1 MATREEV
8 LTNLT
13 KAAKQGN
20 IRDAYRDFE
29 ELPFVDQ
36 VAISISPGIGDALA
50 VYEIG
55 EFGARGAKNIEEKD
69 FLGALGNYGL
79 SGLSAISILPLF
91 RLFRG
96 AKAIK
101 AIDPVIDAPRP
112 RKGKTGLKGP
122 GEYQAEQAAKKATEN
137 LPLPKVEEFKPLS
150 LNEMVYPGTLGR
162 TIKNQGLTSKAA
174 KFINTSNKLPVQG
187 KLITYINALEKA
199 GVPKG
204 ELRLLNILNEAN
216 EIHPKLLDEMGSKSG
231 LDKITR
237 QRLSQYI
244 KTNQKDAISK
254 RMVAKNKYSR
264 QIKEL
269 GDEFANIKE
278 NTFHVRGITRKEFD
292 HYSEAPHKDH
302 FVFDSTSEFK
312 LPNIPETEKI
322 TEFIGGDNFL
332 NVARVQSDYAEEMG
346 ILAKNRSESQIDSIK
361 RSIDASADRRV
372 INNMAEYKLPSDK
385 PGGERINMENF
396 AIKIAR
402 ENPQITSP
410 EKLREL
416 FIKKAGDKGATRESF
431 GPFGNDFSI
440 DDVFPLEAFET
451 IQKAVEKAQKKFPVT
466 PYIDGKAIAALK
478 KSLDQ
483 YNDALPEINN
493 LSLKQADLQKKID
506 SSELTPDSPSIV
518 DLNKE
523 LDQIKKTRDDLIGKK
538 VVPNIDEFGGFTLSP
553 EELKNITGKPFTE
566 SLDKSLDEIFY
577 EVVENPNTNAI
588 VQKYGPGTPGERAL
602 NYFNEIVNNDKMTFD
617 IGNGINILKRATKI
631 KPDKFSGYPI
641 DPYAKGTRTNYI
653 KLPIRSNFLEAV
665 EEGKDGMYFDSA
677 AKRLGKEGGWE
688 SELLQGVFREGE
700 NEIDRIIREL
710 GLDPKDYVLKPK
722 DIEFKGPG
730 YKFDG
735 TYVKIDEAL
744 RKLVKEKGID
754 AFQAGGP
761 VDDDLPDVGSIIPIG
776 PSRPSRSTEYKRRL
790 AELEDFIAKNRLV
803 SKEAQMSLMSGEG
816 YTDPRFFK
824 TTGNPLIDQYG
835 MRPFPAEGSG
845 QILSTTEL
853 GMGGKKELFNIGNP
867 GKYRPIAD
875 TIVYKDISDLYKNTD
890 LTPVTT
896 ETTQKH
902 EFFHRAAERSGWINN
917 FHNSPYLKKNV
928 KLLSG
933 ENGRILKPL
942 INEAVA
948 HSYEYDKDY
957 SKDKELKKE
966 INFRA
971 SKFNLKDPKKIADEI
986 FDNIEYLRD
995 DFEKYLE
1002 EVTVE
1007 YLPENVNSYTTTRTN
1022 KSTGGEIQSALD
1034 EFGIKPKNIYTES
1047 LEIDQIANNPLIEK
1061 LEFNAGGPVDESK
1074 LEQTERR
1081 LDAGEEIDDIL
1092 KDLYGTAIANEF
1104 GEYDYNAPLRNF
1116 QDSIEKNLSNQFDFK
1131 YKDDLMDIY
1140 KSDDPGANIE
1150 NRARKFSTNYINSLL
1165 DDLNLPVDV
1174 RRDNYGTNFD
1184 KIFNVAPNTN
1194 VTLDAYKSDDGDFT
1208 GDLNLRYS
1216 NRGKY
1221 GNIDLQSEINELGDT
1236 QDKIKYNQDIGPFSI
1251 QAGKTSGRDA
1261 TGSVSYNL
1269 PSMSVGNAQTIQARA
1284 VVDNL
1289 LNAKGQLDYMYNN
1302 PNTGYFVNAGLG
1314 LNSQRG
1320 PEFNLKFGKN
1330 F

>member
-122 GEYQAEQAAKKATEN
+122 GEYQAEQAAKKATET

-150 LNEMVYPGTLGR
+150 LDEMIYPGTLESG
-162 TIKNQGLTSKAA
+162 IKNLGLTSKAA

-187 KLITYINALEKA
+187 KLITYINELEKA

-204 ELRLLNILNEAN
+204 ELRLLNILDEAN
-216 EIHPKLLDEMGSKSG
+216 EIHPKLLEEVGTRGS

-254 RMVAKNKYSR
+254 RIVRNNKHSR

-322 TEFIGGDNFL
+322 REFIGGDNFL

-346 ILAKNRSESQIDSIK
+346 ILAKNKSESQIEAIFDDAEIDVLGDSM
-361 RSIDASADRRV
+361 
-372 INNMAEYKLPSDK
+372 NNNL
-385 PGGERINMENF
+385 RNF

-402 ENPQITSP
+402 ENPQLKTAN
-410 EKLREL
+410 ELKLKVDQKL
-416 FIKKAGDKGATRESF
+416 KKGVIDGGADLPPGLQGGQTFNLDQIEANVVNTL
-431 GPFGNDFSI
+431 GYNPF
-440 DDVFPLEAFET
+440 EA
-451 IQKAVEKAQKKFPVT
+451 IQRVVKSAQKEFPIT

-493 LSLKQADLQKKID
+493 LSLKQADLQKKIN

-523 LDQIKKTRDDLIGKK
+523 LDQIKKTRDDLIGEK

-566 SLDKSLDEIFY
+566 SLGKSLDEIFY
-577 EVVENPNTNAI
+577 ELEAI
-588 VQKYGPGTPGERAL
+588 KPGSPAVRQKYGPGTPGERAL

-631 KPDKFSGYPI
+631 KPDRFSGYPI

-653 KLPIRSNFLEAV
+653 KLPIRSNFLKAV

-677 AKRLGKEGGWE
+677 AKRLGKEGGGE

-735 TYVKIDEAL
+735 TYVKIDDEI

-754 AFQAGGP
+754 AFQ
-761 VDDDLPDVGSIIPIG
+761 
-776 PSRPSRSTEYKRRL
+776 
-790 AELEDFIAKNRLV
+790 
-803 SKEAQMSLMSGEG
+803 
-816 YTDPRFFK
+816 
-824 TTGNPLIDQYG
+824 
-835 MRPFPAEGSG
+835 
-845 QILSTTEL
+845 
-853 GMGGKKELFNIGNP
+853 
-867 GKYRPIAD
+867 
-875 TIVYKDISDLYKNTD
+875 
-890 LTPVTT
+890 
-896 ETTQKH
+896 
-902 EFFHRAAERSGWINN
+902 
-917 FHNSPYLKKNV
+917 
-928 KLLSG
+928 
-933 ENGRILKPL
+933 
-942 INEAVA
+942 
-948 HSYEYDKDY
+948 
-957 SKDKELKKE
+957 
-966 INFRA
+966 
-971 SKFNLKDPKKIADEI
+971 
-986 FDNIEYLRD
+986 
-995 DFEKYLE
+995 
-1002 EVTVE
+1002 
-1007 YLPENVNSYTTTRTN
+1007 
-1022 KSTGGEIQSALD
+1022 
-1034 EFGIKPKNIYTES
+1034 
-1047 LEIDQIANNPLIEK
+1047 
-1061 LEFNAGGPVDESK
+1061 AGGPVDESK

-1104 GEYDYNAPLRNF
+1104 GEFDYKAPLRNF

>member
-91 RLFRG
+91 RPFRG

-122 GEYQAEQAAKKATEN
+122 GEYQAEQAAKKATET
-137 LPLPKVEEFKPLS
+137 LPVVEEFKPLS
-150 LNEMVYPGTLGR
+150 LDEMIYPGTLESG
-162 TIKNQGLTSKAA
+162 IKNLGLTSKAA
-174 KFINTSNKLPVQG
+174 KVINNSKKLPVQG
-187 KLITYINALEKA
+187 KLITYLNELEKA
-199 GVPKG
+199 GVPQG
-204 ELRLLNILNEAN
+204 ELRLLNILDEAN
-216 EIHPKLLDEMGSKSG
+216 EIHPKLLKEVGSRG
-231 LDKITR
+231 ALDKITR

-254 RMVAKNKYSR
+254 RIVRSNEHSR

-312 LPNIPETEKI
+312 LPDIPETEKI
-322 TEFIGGDNFL
+322 KDFIGGDNFL
-332 NVARVQSDYAEEMG
+332 NVARVQSDYGEEVG
-346 ILAKNRSESQIDSIK
+346 KYAKNISKKQINKIYGDERMYPTTKKLSDKGYLDFSIK
-361 RSIDASADRRV
+361 T
-372 INNMAEYKLPSDK
+372 
-385 PGGERINMENF
+385 
-396 AIKIAR
+396 AR
-402 ENPQITSP
+402 KYPQIKST
-410 EKLREL
+410 EKLREQ
-416 FIKKAGDKGATRESF
+416 FIKDATDEGLIKTS
-431 GPFGNDFSI
+431 GIYVPDNI
-440 DDVFPLEAFET
+440 DEEFPLEAFKT
-451 IQKAVEKAQKKFPVT
+451 IQEVVADARKEFPIT

-483 YNDALPEINN
+483 YNDALPEINE

-523 LDQIKKTRDDLIGKK
+523 LDQIKKTRDDLIGEK

-631 KPDKFSGYPI
+631 KPDRFSGYPI
-641 DPYAKGTRTNYI
+641 DPYAKGTRTNYM
-653 KLPIRSNFLEAV
+653 KLPIRSNFLKAV

-677 AKRLGKEGGWE
+677 AKRLGKEGGKD
-688 SELLQGVFREGE
+688 SKLLQGVFREGE
-700 NEIDRIIREL
+700 GEIDRIIREL

-730 YKFDG
+730 NKFDG
-735 TYVKIDEAL
+735 TYVKIDDEI

-754 AFQAGGP
+754 AFEAGGP

-835 MRPFPAEGSG
+835 MRPFPQPTRGAV
-845 QILSTTEL
+845 
-853 GMGGKKELFNIGNP
+853 
-867 GKYRPIAD
+867 KYCQQQNWAW
-875 TIVYKDISDLYKNTD
+875 V
-890 LTPVTT
+890 
-896 ETTQKH
+896 E
-902 EFFHRAAERSGWINN
+902 
-917 FHNSPYLKKNV
+917 KKNF
-928 KLLSG
+928 
-933 ENGRILKPL
+933 L
-942 INEAVA
+942 I
-948 HSYEYDKDY
+948 
-957 SKDKELKKE
+957 
-966 INFRA
+966 
-971 SKFNLKDPKKIADEI
+971 
-986 FDNIEYLRD
+986 
-995 DFEKYLE
+995 
-1002 EVTVE
+1002 
-1007 YLPENVNSYTTTRTN
+1007 
-1022 KSTGGEIQSALD
+1022 
-1034 EFGIKPKNIYTES
+1034 
-1047 LEIDQIANNPLIEK
+1047 
-1061 LEFNAGGPVDESK
+1061 
-1074 LEQTERR
+1074 
-1081 LDAGEEIDDIL
+1081 
-1092 KDLYGTAIANEF
+1092 
-1104 GEYDYNAPLRNF
+1104 
-1116 QDSIEKNLSNQFDFK
+1116 
-1131 YKDDLMDIY
+1131 
-1140 KSDDPGANIE
+1140 
-1150 NRARKFSTNYINSLL
+1150 
-1165 DDLNLPVDV
+1165 
-1174 RRDNYGTNFD
+1174 
-1184 KIFNVAPNTN
+1184 
-1194 VTLDAYKSDDGDFT
+1194 
-1208 GDLNLRYS
+1208 
-1216 NRGKY
+1216 
-1221 GNIDLQSEINELGDT
+1221 
-1236 QDKIKYNQDIGPFSI
+1236 
-1251 QAGKTSGRDA
+1251 
-1261 TGSVSYNL
+1261 
-1269 PSMSVGNAQTIQARA
+1269 
-1284 VVDNL
+1284 
-1289 LNAKGQLDYMYNN
+1289 
-1302 PNTGYFVNAGLG
+1302 
-1314 LNSQRG
+1314 
-1320 PEFNLKFGKN
+1320 
-1330 F
+1330 

>member
-55 EFGARGAKNIEEKD
+55 EFGARGAKNIAEKD

-122 GEYQAEQAAKKATEN
+122 GEYQAEQAAKKTTEN

-150 LNEMVYPGTLGR
+150 LDEMIYPGTLESG
-162 TIKNQGLTSKAA
+162 IKNLGLTSKAA
-174 KFINTSNKLPVQG
+174 KVINNSKKLPVQG
-187 KLITYINALEKA
+187 KLITYLNELEKA
-199 GVPKG
+199 GVPQG
-204 ELRLLNILNEAN
+204 ELRLLNILDEAN
-216 EIHPKLLDEMGSKSG
+216 EIHPKLLKEVGSRG
-231 LDKITR
+231 ALDKITR

-254 RMVAKNKYSR
+254 RIVRSNEHSR

-332 NVARVQSDYAEEMG
+332 NVARVQSDYAEEVG
-346 ILAKNRSESQIDSIK
+346 KYAKNISKKQINKIYGDERMYPTTKILSDKGYLDFSIK
-361 RSIDASADRRV
+361 T
-372 INNMAEYKLPSDK
+372 
-385 PGGERINMENF
+385 
-396 AIKIAR
+396 AR
-402 ENPQITSP
+402 KYPQIKST
-410 EKLREL
+410 EKLREQ
-416 FIKKAGDKGATRESF
+416 FIKDATDEGIIKTS
-431 GPFGNDFSI
+431 GIYVPDNI
-440 DDVFPLEAFET
+440 DEEFPLEAFKT
-451 IQKAVEKAQKKFPVT
+451 IQEVVADARKEFPIT

-483 YNDALPEINN
+483 YNDALPEINE

-523 LDQIKKTRDDLIGKK
+523 LDQIKKTRDDLIGEK

-631 KPDKFSGYPI
+631 KPDRFSGYPI
-641 DPYAKGTRTNYI
+641 DPYAKGTRTNYM
-653 KLPIRSNFLEAV
+653 KLPIRSNFLKAV

-677 AKRLGKEGGWE
+677 AKRLGKEGGKD
-688 SELLQGVFREGE
+688 SKLLQGVFREGE
-700 NEIDRIIREL
+700 GEIDRIIREL

-735 TYVKIDEAL
+735 TYVKIDDEI
-744 RKLVKEKGID
+744 RKLVQEKGVD
-754 AFQAGGP
+754 AFKDGGA
-761 VDDDLPDVGSIIPIG
+761 VDDDLPDVQPVQSNYATYQDRQGFESGGVVDEAAKLAAARARIDLDIENEARVEAGLLPL
-776 PSRPSRSTEYKRRL
+776 PPLLDNPPVNYATEEDLAKSTYAADAAKEAKNYARQV
-790 AELEDFIAKNRLV
+790 EIAK
-803 SKEAQMSLMSGEG
+803 
-816 YTDPRFFK
+816 YHDP
-824 TTGNPLIDQYG
+824 Q
-835 MRPFPAEGSG
+835 
-845 QILSTTEL
+845 
-853 GMGGKKELFNIGNP
+853 
-867 GKYRPIAD
+867 
-875 TIVYKDISDLYKNTD
+875 LYEIYSIED
-890 LTPVTT
+890 P
-896 ETTQKH
+896 ETRQ
-902 EFFHRAAERSGWINN
+902 R
-917 FHNSPYLKKNV
+917 
-928 KLLSG
+928 
-933 ENGRILKPL
+933 
-942 INEAVA
+942 
-948 HSYEYDKDY
+948 
-957 SKDKELKKE
+957 
-966 INFRA
+966 
-971 SKFNLKDPKKIADEI
+971 
-986 FDNIEYLRD
+986 
-995 DFEKYLE
+995 
-1002 EVTVE
+1002 
-1007 YLPENVNSYTTTRTN
+1007 
-1022 KSTGGEIQSALD
+1022 ALD
-1034 EFGIKPKNIYTES
+1034 EYKDFSVFRDILPFIPINVKQY
-1047 LEIDQIANNPLIEK
+1047 AYHM
-1061 LEFNAGGPVDESK
+1061 AGGKGDVDINDLTK
-1074 LEQTERR
+1074 KEQEAYYRYAQEIMASGELP
-1081 LDAGEEIDDIL
+1081 LD
-1092 KDLYGTAIANEF
+1092 
-1104 GEYDYNAPLRNF
+1104 
-1116 QDSIEKNLSNQFDFK
+1116 QDSSVM
-1131 YKDDLMDIY
+1131 MDY
-1140 KSDDPGANIE
+1140 P
-1150 NRARKFSTNYINSLL
+1150 
-1165 DDLNLPVDV
+1165 
-1174 RRDNYGTNFD
+1174 NYGTESDFGDIYWGKKNLGLSDEQLEAWKKGEIYITYPGGRNGAVESYSYEEFLE
-1184 KIFNVAPNTN
+1184 KYPGA
-1194 VTLDAYKSDDGDFT
+1194 LDSDGQSI
-1208 GDLNLRYS
+1208 GDLITNMQDPNYVAKTFIGKADINYNKDS
-1216 NRGKY
+1216 NTITVTD
-1221 GNIDLQSEINELGDT
+1221 N
-1236 QDKIKYNQDIGPFSI
+1236 YNHNRTP
-1251 QAGKTSGRDA
+1251 DA
-1261 TGSVSYNL
+1261 TNKDIIEAFKADPSLYAALKAGALLKNADGSV
-1269 PSMSVGNAQTIQARA
+1269 IE
-1284 VVDNL
+1284 
-1289 LNAKGQLDYMYNN
+1289 LDLGSPQFVQGY
-1302 PNTGYFVNAGLG
+1302 PTGKAI
-1314 LNSQRG
+1314 
-1320 PEFNLKFGKN
+1320 
-1330 F
+1330 

>member
-1 MATREEV
+1 
-8 LTNLT
+8 
-13 KAAKQGN
+13 
-20 IRDAYRDFE
+20 
-29 ELPFVDQ
+29 
-36 VAISISPGIGDALA
+36 
-50 VYEIG
+50 
-55 EFGARGAKNIEEKD
+55 
-69 FLGALGNYGL
+69 
-79 SGLSAISILPLF
+79 
-91 RLFRG
+91 
-96 AKAIK
+96 
-101 AIDPVIDAPRP
+101 
-112 RKGKTGLKGP
+112 
-122 GEYQAEQAAKKATEN
+122 
-137 LPLPKVEEFKPLS
+137 
-150 LNEMVYPGTLGR
+150 
-162 TIKNQGLTSKAA
+162 
-174 KFINTSNKLPVQG
+174 
-187 KLITYINALEKA
+187 
-199 GVPKG
+199 
-204 ELRLLNILNEAN
+204 
-216 EIHPKLLDEMGSKSG
+216 
-231 LDKITR
+231 
-237 QRLSQYI
+237 
-244 KTNQKDAISK
+244 
-254 RMVAKNKYSR
+254 
-264 QIKEL
+264 
-269 GDEFANIKE
+269 
-278 NTFHVRGITRKEFD
+278 
-292 HYSEAPHKDH
+292 
-302 FVFDSTSEFK
+302 
-312 LPNIPETEKI
+312 
-322 TEFIGGDNFL
+322 
-332 NVARVQSDYAEEMG
+332 
-346 ILAKNRSESQIDSIK
+346 
-361 RSIDASADRRV
+361 
-372 INNMAEYKLPSDK
+372 
-385 PGGERINMENF
+385 
-396 AIKIAR
+396 
-402 ENPQITSP
+402 
-410 EKLREL
+410 
-416 FIKKAGDKGATRESF
+416 
-431 GPFGNDFSI
+431 
-440 DDVFPLEAFET
+440 
-451 IQKAVEKAQKKFPVT
+451 
-466 PYIDGKAIAALK
+466 
-478 KSLDQ
+478 
-483 YNDALPEINN
+483 
-493 LSLKQADLQKKID
+493 
-506 SSELTPDSPSIV
+506 
-518 DLNKE
+518 
-523 LDQIKKTRDDLIGKK
+523 
-538 VVPNIDEFGGFTLSP
+538 
-553 EELKNITGKPFTE
+553 
-566 SLDKSLDEIFY
+566 
-577 EVVENPNTNAI
+577 
-588 VQKYGPGTPGERAL
+588 
-602 NYFNEIVNNDKMTFD
+602 
-617 IGNGINILKRATKI
+617 
-631 KPDKFSGYPI
+631 
-641 DPYAKGTRTNYI
+641 
-653 KLPIRSNFLEAV
+653 
-665 EEGKDGMYFDSA
+665 
-677 AKRLGKEGGWE
+677 
-688 SELLQGVFREGE
+688 
-700 NEIDRIIREL
+700 
-710 GLDPKDYVLKPK
+710 
-722 DIEFKGPG
+722 
-730 YKFDG
+730 
-735 TYVKIDEAL
+735 
-744 RKLVKEKGID
+744 
-754 AFQAGGP
+754 
-761 VDDDLPDVGSIIPIG
+761 
-776 PSRPSRSTEYKRRL
+776 
-790 AELEDFIAKNRLV
+790 
-803 SKEAQMSLMSGEG
+803 MSLMSGEG

-853 GMGGKKELFNIGNP
+853 GMGGKKELFNIGNS

-902 EFFHRAAERSGWINN
+902 EFFHRAAQKSGWINN
-917 FHNSPYLKKNV
+917 FHNSPYLKKNA

-971 SKFNLKDPKKIADEI
+971 SKFNLKNPKKIADEI

-1104 GEYDYNAPLRNF
+1104 GEFDYKAPLRNF

>member
-1 MATREEV
+1 
-8 LTNLT
+8 
-13 KAAKQGN
+13 
-20 IRDAYRDFE
+20 
-29 ELPFVDQ
+29 
-36 VAISISPGIGDALA
+36 
-50 VYEIG
+50 
-55 EFGARGAKNIEEKD
+55 
-69 FLGALGNYGL
+69 
-79 SGLSAISILPLF
+79 
-91 RLFRG
+91 
-96 AKAIK
+96 
-101 AIDPVIDAPRP
+101 
-112 RKGKTGLKGP
+112 
-122 GEYQAEQAAKKATEN
+122 
-137 LPLPKVEEFKPLS
+137 
-150 LNEMVYPGTLGR
+150 
-162 TIKNQGLTSKAA
+162 
-174 KFINTSNKLPVQG
+174 
-187 KLITYINALEKA
+187 
-199 GVPKG
+199 VPKG
-204 ELRLLNILNEAN
+204 ELRLLNILDEAN

-254 RMVAKNKYSR
+254 RIVRNNKHSR

-322 TEFIGGDNFL
+322 REFMGGDNYL

-346 ILAKNRSESQIDSIK
+346 ILAKNRSESQIEAIFDDAEIDVLGDSM
-361 RSIDASADRRV
+361 
-372 INNMAEYKLPSDK
+372 NNNL
-385 PGGERINMENF
+385 RNF

-402 ENPQITSP
+402 ENPQLKTAN
-410 EKLREL
+410 ELKLKVDQKL
-416 FIKKAGDKGATRESF
+416 KKGVIDGGADLPPGLQGGQTFNLDQIEANVVNTL
-431 GPFGNDFSI
+431 GYNPF
-440 DDVFPLEAFET
+440 EA
-451 IQKAVEKAQKKFPVT
+451 IQRVVKSAQKEFPIT

-478 KSLDQ
+478 KALNQ

-493 LSLKQADLQKKID
+493 LSLKQADLQKKIN

-523 LDQIKKTRDDLIGKK
+523 LDQIKKTRDDLIGEK

-566 SLDKSLDEIFY
+566 SLGKSLDEIFY
-577 EVVENPNTNAI
+577 ELEAI
-588 VQKYGPGTPGERAL
+588 KPGSPAVRQKYGPGTPGERAL

-631 KPDKFSGYPI
+631 KPDRFSGYPI

-677 AKRLGKEGGWE
+677 AKRLGKEGGVE

-735 TYVKIDEAL
+735 TYVKIDDEL

-754 AFQAGGP
+754 AFQ
-761 VDDDLPDVGSIIPIG
+761 
-776 PSRPSRSTEYKRRL
+776 
-790 AELEDFIAKNRLV
+790 
-803 SKEAQMSLMSGEG
+803 
-816 YTDPRFFK
+816 
-824 TTGNPLIDQYG
+824 
-835 MRPFPAEGSG
+835 
-845 QILSTTEL
+845 
-853 GMGGKKELFNIGNP
+853 
-867 GKYRPIAD
+867 
-875 TIVYKDISDLYKNTD
+875 
-890 LTPVTT
+890 
-896 ETTQKH
+896 
-902 EFFHRAAERSGWINN
+902 
-917 FHNSPYLKKNV
+917 
-928 KLLSG
+928 
-933 ENGRILKPL
+933 
-942 INEAVA
+942 
-948 HSYEYDKDY
+948 
-957 SKDKELKKE
+957 
-966 INFRA
+966 
-971 SKFNLKDPKKIADEI
+971 
-986 FDNIEYLRD
+986 
-995 DFEKYLE
+995 
-1002 EVTVE
+1002 
-1007 YLPENVNSYTTTRTN
+1007 
-1022 KSTGGEIQSALD
+1022 
-1034 EFGIKPKNIYTES
+1034 
-1047 LEIDQIANNPLIEK
+1047 
-1061 LEFNAGGPVDESK
+1061 AGGPVDESK

-1104 GEYDYNAPLRNF
+1104 GEFDYKAPLRNF

>member
-1 MATREEV
+1 
-8 LTNLT
+8 
-13 KAAKQGN
+13 
-20 IRDAYRDFE
+20 
-29 ELPFVDQ
+29 
-36 VAISISPGIGDALA
+36 
-50 VYEIG
+50 
-55 EFGARGAKNIEEKD
+55 
-69 FLGALGNYGL
+69 
-79 SGLSAISILPLF
+79 
-91 RLFRG
+91 
-96 AKAIK
+96 
-101 AIDPVIDAPRP
+101 
-112 RKGKTGLKGP
+112 
-122 GEYQAEQAAKKATEN
+122 
-137 LPLPKVEEFKPLS
+137 
-150 LNEMVYPGTLGR
+150 
-162 TIKNQGLTSKAA
+162 
-174 KFINTSNKLPVQG
+174 
-187 KLITYINALEKA
+187 
-199 GVPKG
+199 VPKG
-204 ELRLLNILNEAN
+204 ELRLLNILDEAN
-216 EIHPKLLDEMGSKSG
+216 EIHPKLLDEMGSRSS

-254 RMVAKNKYSR
+254 RIVRNNEHSR

-322 TEFIGGDNFL
+322 REFMGGDNYL

-346 ILAKNRSESQIDSIK
+346 ILAKNRSESQIEAIFDDAEIDVLGDSM
-361 RSIDASADRRV
+361 
-372 INNMAEYKLPSDK
+372 NNNL
-385 PGGERINMENF
+385 RNF

-402 ENPQITSP
+402 ENPQLKTAN
-410 EKLREL
+410 ELKLKVDQKL
-416 FIKKAGDKGATRESF
+416 KKGVIDGGADLPPGLQGGQTFNLDQIEANVVNTL
-431 GPFGNDFSI
+431 GYNPF
-440 DDVFPLEAFET
+440 EA
-451 IQKAVEKAQKKFPVT
+451 IQRVVKSAQKEFPIT
-466 PYIDGKAIAALK
+466 PYIDGKAITSLK
-478 KSLDQ
+478 KALNQ

-493 LSLKQADLQKKID
+493 LSLKQADLQKKIN

-523 LDQIKKTRDDLIGKK
+523 LDQIKKTRDDLIGEK

-566 SLDKSLDEIFY
+566 SLGKSLDEIFY
-577 EVVENPNTNAI
+577 ELEAI
-588 VQKYGPGTPGERAL
+588 KPGSPAVRQKYGPGTPGERAL

-677 AKRLGKEGGWE
+677 AKRLGKEGGVE

-735 TYVKIDEAL
+735 TYVKIDDEI

-754 AFQAGGP
+754 AFQ
-761 VDDDLPDVGSIIPIG
+761 
-776 PSRPSRSTEYKRRL
+776 
-790 AELEDFIAKNRLV
+790 
-803 SKEAQMSLMSGEG
+803 
-816 YTDPRFFK
+816 
-824 TTGNPLIDQYG
+824 
-835 MRPFPAEGSG
+835 
-845 QILSTTEL
+845 
-853 GMGGKKELFNIGNP
+853 
-867 GKYRPIAD
+867 
-875 TIVYKDISDLYKNTD
+875 
-890 LTPVTT
+890 
-896 ETTQKH
+896 
-902 EFFHRAAERSGWINN
+902 
-917 FHNSPYLKKNV
+917 
-928 KLLSG
+928 
-933 ENGRILKPL
+933 
-942 INEAVA
+942 
-948 HSYEYDKDY
+948 
-957 SKDKELKKE
+957 
-966 INFRA
+966 
-971 SKFNLKDPKKIADEI
+971 
-986 FDNIEYLRD
+986 
-995 DFEKYLE
+995 
-1002 EVTVE
+1002 
-1007 YLPENVNSYTTTRTN
+1007 
-1022 KSTGGEIQSALD
+1022 
-1034 EFGIKPKNIYTES
+1034 
-1047 LEIDQIANNPLIEK
+1047 
-1061 LEFNAGGPVDESK
+1061 AGGPVDESK

-1104 GEYDYNAPLRNF
+1104 GEFDYKAPLRNF

>member
-122 GEYQAEQAAKKATEN
+122 GEYQAEQAAKKTTEN

-150 LNEMVYPGTLGR
+150 LDEMTFKGTRPVGPSKVGSDGKVISGYGL
-162 TIKNQGLTSKAA
+162 GLTSKAA
-174 KFINTSNKLPVQG
+174 KFINTNKKLPNQTSMV
-187 KLITYINALEKA
+187 TYINALKK
-199 GVPKG
+199 GGISNG
-204 ELRLLNILNEAN
+204 ELRLLNLTDEFGDV
-216 EIHPKLLDEMGSKSG
+216 HPKLLDEIQSSNP

-237 QRLSQYI
+237 QRLARYI
-244 KTNQKDAISK
+244 KENQSSIDKGGIQKRKVSDRELEAPGRLISGNKILDNETEFTYHLPKEKYERGAELGRHYRGYDDHEAHYVFDAAADLKMPDYDTYADSLRIMPFDSK
-254 RMVAKNKYSR
+254 VIGPPKPILDKGDKVLNLGRIQSDYS
-264 QIKEL
+264 KEL
-269 GDEFANIKE
+269 GQAFTRNKNKQIELILSKQPIKSLNENLTIAVNRIRDELDPDLIGSPDFLRQNNFFSAIASAARKTSNLESSDQLQKAFIKDQQRLYKLVKEGKTLQTDEYLINPTYLSAFAKTEGASIKDSINKIVKTVKE
-278 NTFHVRGITRKEFD
+278 FNGVDIFEPFIKPTKEVKEVFSVSPYKDTRK
-292 HYSEAPHKDH
+292 
-302 FVFDSTSEFK
+302 
-312 LPNIPETEKI
+312 L
-322 TEFIGGDNFL
+322 
-332 NVARVQSDYAEEMG
+332 M
-346 ILAKNRSESQIDSIK
+346 
-361 RSIDASADRRV
+361 DA
-372 INNMAEYKLPSDK
+372 
-385 PGGERINMENF
+385 
-396 AIKIAR
+396 
-402 ENPQITSP
+402 
-410 EKLREL
+410 
-416 FIKKAGDKGATRESF
+416 KKAKDAYNKVVPKINKISAKE
-431 GPFGNDFSI
+431 
-440 DDVFPLEAFET
+440 LE
-451 IQKAVEKAQKKFPVT
+451 
-466 PYIDGKAIAALK
+466 
-478 KSLDQ
+478 
-483 YNDALPEINN
+483 
-493 LSLKQADLQKKID
+493 LQKKITD
-506 SSELTPDSPSIV
+506 SNLTPDSPSYIKIEE
-518 DLNKE
+518 DLKNLNSAKLKLMPSSFDDIGE
-523 LDQIKKTRDDLIGKK
+523 FTLTRD
-538 VVPNIDEFGGFTLSP
+538 
-553 EELKNITGKPFTE
+553 ELKNATGKEFTE
-566 SLDKSLDEIFY
+566 SLGKSLDEIFY
-577 EVVENPNTNAI
+577 ELEAI
-588 VQKYGPGTPGERAL
+588 KPGSPAVRQKYGPGTPTERAAK
-602 NYFNEIVNNDKMTFD
+602 YFDELVNNPSPTFD
-617 IGNGINILKRATKI
+617 IGNGVRILKRATKVKTDNI
-631 KPDKFSGYPI
+631 PGI
-641 DPYAKGTRTNYI
+641 RMDPYAVDNKTVAY
-653 KLPIRSNFLEAV
+653 KLPIRSRFLEAV
-665 EEGKDGMYFDSA
+665 SNDYDGFSLDSA
-677 AKRLGKEGGWE
+677 AKRLGDEGG
-688 SELLQGVFREGE
+688 QDREFLE
-700 NEIDRIIREL
+700 KLYDNDAPREIEKMLKEL
-710 GLDPKDYVLKPK
+710 GVDPKEYMGKVDPN
-722 DIEFKGPG
+722 INQ
-730 YKFDG
+730 KFSG
-735 TYVKIDEAL
+735 TYVKIDDEI

-754 AFQAGGP
+754 AFQ
-761 VDDDLPDVGSIIPIG
+761 
-776 PSRPSRSTEYKRRL
+776 
-790 AELEDFIAKNRLV
+790 
-803 SKEAQMSLMSGEG
+803 
-816 YTDPRFFK
+816 
-824 TTGNPLIDQYG
+824 
-835 MRPFPAEGSG
+835 
-845 QILSTTEL
+845 
-853 GMGGKKELFNIGNP
+853 
-867 GKYRPIAD
+867 
-875 TIVYKDISDLYKNTD
+875 
-890 LTPVTT
+890 
-896 ETTQKH
+896 
-902 EFFHRAAERSGWINN
+902 
-917 FHNSPYLKKNV
+917 
-928 KLLSG
+928 
-933 ENGRILKPL
+933 
-942 INEAVA
+942 
-948 HSYEYDKDY
+948 
-957 SKDKELKKE
+957 
-966 INFRA
+966 
-971 SKFNLKDPKKIADEI
+971 
-986 FDNIEYLRD
+986 
-995 DFEKYLE
+995 
-1002 EVTVE
+1002 
-1007 YLPENVNSYTTTRTN
+1007 
-1022 KSTGGEIQSALD
+1022 
-1034 EFGIKPKNIYTES
+1034 
-1047 LEIDQIANNPLIEK
+1047 
-1061 LEFNAGGPVDESK
+1061 AGGPVDESK

-1104 GEYDYNAPLRNF
+1104 GEFDYKAPLRNF

>member
-122 GEYQAEQAAKKATEN
+122 GEYQAEQAAKKATET

-150 LNEMVYPGTLGR
+150 LDEMIYPGTLESG
-162 TIKNQGLTSKAA
+162 IKNLGLTSKAA

-187 KLITYINALEKA
+187 KLITYINELEKA

-204 ELRLLNILNEAN
+204 ELRLLNILDEAN
-216 EIHPKLLDEMGSKSG
+216 EIHPKLLEEVGTRGS

-254 RMVAKNKYSR
+254 RIVRNNEHSR

-346 ILAKNRSESQIDSIK
+346 ILAKNKSESQIEAIFDDAEIDVLGDSM
-361 RSIDASADRRV
+361 
-372 INNMAEYKLPSDK
+372 NNNL
-385 PGGERINMENF
+385 RNF

-402 ENPQITSP
+402 ENPQLKTAN
-410 EKLREL
+410 ELKLKVDQKL
-416 FIKKAGDKGATRESF
+416 KKGVIDGGADLPPGLQGGQTFNLDQIEANVVNTL
-431 GPFGNDFSI
+431 GYNPF
-440 DDVFPLEAFET
+440 EA
-451 IQKAVEKAQKKFPVT
+451 IQRVVKSAQKEFPIT

-493 LSLKQADLQKKID
+493 LSLKQADLQKKIN

-523 LDQIKKTRDDLIGKK
+523 LDQIKKTRDDLIGEK

-566 SLDKSLDEIFY
+566 SLGKSLDEIFY
-577 EVVENPNTNAI
+577 ELEAI
-588 VQKYGPGTPGERAL
+588 KPGSPAVRQKYGPGTPGERAL

-631 KPDKFSGYPI
+631 KPDRFSGYPI

-653 KLPIRSNFLEAV
+653 KLPIRSNFLKAV

-677 AKRLGKEGGWE
+677 AKRLGKEGGGE

-735 TYVKIDEAL
+735 TYVKIDDEI
-744 RKLVKEKGID
+744 RKLVQEKGID
-754 AFQAGGP
+754 AF
-761 VDDDLPDVGSIIPIG
+761 
-776 PSRPSRSTEYKRRL
+776 K
-790 AELEDFIAKNRLV
+790 
-803 SKEAQMSLMSGEG
+803 
-816 YTDPRFFK
+816 
-824 TTGNPLIDQYG
+824 
-835 MRPFPAEGSG
+835 
-845 QILSTTEL
+845 
-853 GMGGKKELFNIGNP
+853 
-867 GKYRPIAD
+867 
-875 TIVYKDISDLYKNTD
+875 
-890 LTPVTT
+890 
-896 ETTQKH
+896 
-902 EFFHRAAERSGWINN
+902 
-917 FHNSPYLKKNV
+917 
-928 KLLSG
+928 
-933 ENGRILKPL
+933 
-942 INEAVA
+942 
-948 HSYEYDKDY
+948 
-957 SKDKELKKE
+957 
-966 INFRA
+966 
-971 SKFNLKDPKKIADEI
+971 
-986 FDNIEYLRD
+986 
-995 DFEKYLE
+995 
-1002 EVTVE
+1002 
-1007 YLPENVNSYTTTRTN
+1007 
-1022 KSTGGEIQSALD
+1022 
-1034 EFGIKPKNIYTES
+1034 
-1047 LEIDQIANNPLIEK
+1047 
-1061 LEFNAGGPVDESK
+1061 AGGPVDESK

-1104 GEYDYNAPLRNF
+1104 GEFDYKAPLRNF

>member
-55 EFGARGAKNIEEKD
+55 EFGARGAKNIAEKD

-204 ELRLLNILNEAN
+204 ELRLLNILDEAN

-385 PGGERINMENF
+385 PGGKRINMENF

-523 LDQIKKTRDDLIGKK
+523 LDQIKKTRDDLIGEK

-577 EVVENPNTNAI
+577 ELEDITPGSPAVR
-588 VQKYGPGTPGERAL
+588 QKYGPGTPGERAL

-631 KPDKFSGYPI
+631 KPDRFRGYPI

-677 AKRLGKEGGWE
+677 AKRLGKEGGGE

-761 VDDDLPDVGSIIPIG
+761 VSIQDQLNQLNETILPIDISSDVGSIKPNDFNSLLKETGITPVGSEGVESIILAMSIRAMN
-776 PSRPSRSTEYKRRL
+776 PLQKAQAIRASTAPVLKKLKSLHEQKQKYVENNSATQVNKYAERLNRYNRDIQL
-790 AELEDFIAKNRLV
+790 AENKI
-803 SKEAQMSLMSGEG
+803 
-816 YTDPRFFK
+816 
-824 TTGNPLIDQYG
+824 
-835 MRPFPAEGSG
+835 
-845 QILSTTEL
+845 
-853 GMGGKKELFNIGNP
+853 
-867 GKYRPIAD
+867 
-875 TIVYKDISDLYKNTD
+875 KDISKMY
-890 LTPVTT
+890 
-896 ETTQKH
+896 
-902 EFFHRAAERSGWINN
+902 
-917 FHNSPYLKKNV
+917 
-928 KLLSG
+928 
-933 ENGRILKPL
+933 
-942 INEAVA
+942 
-948 HSYEYDKDY
+948 
-957 SKDKELKKE
+957 
-966 INFRA
+966 
-971 SKFNLKDPKKIADEI
+971 DPK
-986 FDNIEYLRD
+986 NY
-995 DFEKYLE
+995 
-1002 EVTVE
+1002 
-1007 YLPENVNSYTTTRTN
+1007 
-1022 KSTGGEIQSALD
+1022 
-1034 EFGIKPKNIYTES
+1034 
-1047 LEIDQIANNPLIEK
+1047 
-1061 LEFNAGGPVDESK
+1061 NAGGPVDESK

-1131 YKDDLMDIY
+1131 YQDDLMDIY
-1140 KSDDPGANIE
+1140 KSDDPGANIK

-1221 GNIDLQSEINELGDT
+1221 GNIDLQSAINELGDT

-1251 QAGKTSGRDA
+1251 QASKKAGRDA

>member
-1 MATREEV
+1 
-8 LTNLT
+8 
-13 KAAKQGN
+13 
-20 IRDAYRDFE
+20 
-29 ELPFVDQ
+29 
-36 VAISISPGIGDALA
+36 
-50 VYEIG
+50 
-55 EFGARGAKNIEEKD
+55 
-69 FLGALGNYGL
+69 
-79 SGLSAISILPLF
+79 
-91 RLFRG
+91 
-96 AKAIK
+96 
-101 AIDPVIDAPRP
+101 
-112 RKGKTGLKGP
+112 
-122 GEYQAEQAAKKATEN
+122 
-137 LPLPKVEEFKPLS
+137 
-150 LNEMVYPGTLGR
+150 
-162 TIKNQGLTSKAA
+162 
-174 KFINTSNKLPVQG
+174 
-187 KLITYINALEKA
+187 
-199 GVPKG
+199 
-204 ELRLLNILNEAN
+204 
-216 EIHPKLLDEMGSKSG
+216 MGSKSG

-466 PYIDGKAIAALK
+466 PYIDGKAITSLK
-478 KSLDQ
+478 KALNQ
-483 YNDALPEINN
+483 YNNAIPEINN

-506 SSELTPDSPSIV
+506 SLELTPDSPSIV

-523 LDQIKKTRDDLIGKK
+523 LDQIKKTRDDLIGEK
-538 VVPNIDEFGGFTLSP
+538 VVPNIDEFSGFTLSP

-566 SLDKSLDEIFY
+566 SLGKSLDEIFY
-577 EVVENPNTNAI
+577 ELEAI
-588 VQKYGPGTPGERAL
+588 KPGSPAVRQKYGPGTPGERAL

-677 AKRLGKEGGWE
+677 AKRLGKEGGGE

-735 TYVKIDEAL
+735 TYVKIDDEI

-754 AFQAGGP
+754 AFNAGGP
-761 VDDDLPDVGSIIPIG
+761 ASIQDQLNQLNETILPIDISSDVGSIKPNDFNSLLEETGISPVGSEGAESIILAMSIRAMN
-776 PSRPSRSTEYKRRL
+776 PLQKAQAIRASTAPVLKKLKSLHEQKQKYVENNSATQFNKYAERLNRYNRDIQL
-790 AELEDFIAKNRLV
+790 AENKI
-803 SKEAQMSLMSGEG
+803 
-816 YTDPRFFK
+816 
-824 TTGNPLIDQYG
+824 
-835 MRPFPAEGSG
+835 
-845 QILSTTEL
+845 
-853 GMGGKKELFNIGNP
+853 
-867 GKYRPIAD
+867 
-875 TIVYKDISDLYKNTD
+875 KDISKMY
-890 LTPVTT
+890 
-896 ETTQKH
+896 
-902 EFFHRAAERSGWINN
+902 
-917 FHNSPYLKKNV
+917 
-928 KLLSG
+928 
-933 ENGRILKPL
+933 
-942 INEAVA
+942 
-948 HSYEYDKDY
+948 
-957 SKDKELKKE
+957 
-966 INFRA
+966 
-971 SKFNLKDPKKIADEI
+971 DPK
-986 FDNIEYLRD
+986 NY
-995 DFEKYLE
+995 
-1002 EVTVE
+1002 
-1007 YLPENVNSYTTTRTN
+1007 
-1022 KSTGGEIQSALD
+1022 
-1034 EFGIKPKNIYTES
+1034 
-1047 LEIDQIANNPLIEK
+1047 
-1061 LEFNAGGPVDESK
+1061 NAGGPVDESK

-1104 GEYDYNAPLRNF
+1104 GEFDYKAPLNKF
-1116 QDSIEKNLSNQFDFK
+1116 KDSIENSFSNYQDSIEKNLSNQFDFK
-1131 YKDDLMDIY
+1131 YQDDLMDIY

-1150 NRARKFSTNYINSLL
+1150 NRARKFSTNSINSLL

-1174 RRDNYGTNFD
+1174 RRDNYGTSFD
-1184 KIFNVAPNTN
+1184 KRINVAPNTN

-1221 GNIDLQSEINELGDT
+1221 GNIDLQSAINELGDT

-1251 QAGKTSGRDA
+1251 QASKKAGRDA

>member
-204 ELRLLNILNEAN
+204 ELRLLNILDEAN

-523 LDQIKKTRDDLIGKK
+523 LDQIKKTRDDLIGEK

-631 KPDKFSGYPI
+631 KPDRFSGYPI

-735 TYVKIDEAL
+735 TYVKIDDEI
-744 RKLVKEKGID
+744 RKLVQEKGVD
-754 AFQAGGP
+754 AFKAGGV
-761 VDDDLPDVGSIIPIG
+761 VDDDLPDVQPVQNNYVANPAAEEYYKKLAKRDRYFRENIMTIKDPEARDRKFAEYADFSVFKDILPFIPINVKQYAYHMAG
-776 PSRPSRSTEYKRRL
+776 GKGDVDINDLTK
-790 AELEDFIAKNRLV
+790 
-803 SKEAQMSLMSGEG
+803 KEQEAYYRYVQEIMASGEL
-816 YTDPRFFK
+816 
-824 TTGNPLIDQYG
+824 PLDQDSSVMMNYSAYG
-835 MRPFPAEGSG
+835 
-845 QILSTTEL
+845 TESDF
-853 GMGGKKELFNIGNP
+853 GDIYWGKKNLGLSDEKFEAWKKGEINITYP
-867 GKYRPIAD
+867 GGRNGAVESYSYEEFLEKYPGALDSDGQSIGDLITNMQDPNYVAKTFTGKAD
-875 TIVYKDISDLYKNTD
+875 INYNKDSNTITVTDNYNHNRHPDATNKDIIEAFKADPSLYAALKAGAMLKNADGSVIELDLGS
-890 LTPVTT
+890 P
-896 ETTQKH
+896 
-902 EFFHRAAERSGWINN
+902 EF
-917 FHNSPYLKKNV
+917 V
-928 KLLSG
+928 Q
-933 ENGRILKPL
+933 
-942 INEAVA
+942 
-948 HSYEYDKDY
+948 SY
-957 SKDKELKKE
+957 
-966 INFRA
+966 
-971 SKFNLKDPKKIADEI
+971 P
-986 FDNIEYLRD
+986 
-995 DFEKYLE
+995 
-1002 EVTVE
+1002 
-1007 YLPENVNSYTTTRTN
+1007 
-1022 KSTGGEIQSALD
+1022 TGYAI
-1034 EFGIKPKNIYTES
+1034 
-1047 LEIDQIANNPLIEK
+1047 
-1061 LEFNAGGPVDESK
+1061 GGPV
-1074 LEQTERR
+1074 
-1081 LDAGEEIDDIL
+1081 
-1092 KDLYGTAIANEF
+1092 
-1104 GEYDYNAPLRNF
+1104 
-1116 QDSIEKNLSNQFDFK
+1116 SIE
-1131 YKDDLMDIY
+1131 
-1140 KSDDPGANIE
+1140 
-1150 NRARKFSTNYINSLL
+1150 
-1165 DDLNLPVDV
+1165 
-1174 RRDNYGTNFD
+1174 
-1184 KIFNVAPNTN
+1184 
-1194 VTLDAYKSDDGDFT
+1194 
-1208 GDLNLRYS
+1208 
-1216 NRGKY
+1216 
-1221 GNIDLQSEINELGDT
+1221 
-1236 QDKIKYNQDIGPFSI
+1236 
-1251 QAGKTSGRDA
+1251 
-1261 TGSVSYNL
+1261 
-1269 PSMSVGNAQTIQARA
+1269 SMLAA
-1284 VVDNL
+1284 L
-1289 LNAKGQLDYMYNN
+1289 
-1302 PNTGYFVNAGLG
+1302 
-1314 LNSQRG
+1314 
-1320 PEFNLKFGKN
+1320 
-1330 F
+1330 

>member
-122 GEYQAEQAAKKATEN
+122 GEYQAEQAAKKTTEN

-150 LNEMVYPGTLGR
+150 LNEMIYPGTLESG
-162 TIKNQGLTSKAA
+162 IKNLGLTSKAA
-174 KFINTSNKLPVQG
+174 KVINTSNKLPVQG
-187 KLITYINALEKA
+187 KLITYLNELEKA

-204 ELRLLNILNEAN
+204 ELRLLNILDEAN
-216 EIHPKLLDEMGSKSG
+216 EIHPKLLEEVGTRGS

-254 RMVAKNKYSR
+254 RIVRNNEHSR

-346 ILAKNRSESQIDSIK
+346 NLAKRNSRNQIERIFDDE
-361 RSIDASADRRV
+361 SIDA
-372 INNMAEYKLPSDK
+372 LSDSM
-385 PGGERINMENF
+385 GNEMRSF
-396 AIKIAR
+396 AVKIAR

-410 EKLREL
+410 LKLREV
-416 FIKKAGDKGATRESF
+416 FIKKAKDEGVIKTSGIYVPE
-431 GPFGNDFSI
+431 NI
-440 DDVFPLEAFET
+440 DVEFPLSTFST
-451 IQKAVEKAQKKFPVT
+451 IQRVVKSAQKEFPIT

-493 LSLKQADLQKKID
+493 LSLKQADLQKKIN

-523 LDQIKKTRDDLIGKK
+523 LDQIKKTRDDLIGEK

-566 SLDKSLDEIFY
+566 SLGKSLDEIFY
-577 EVVENPNTNAI
+577 ELEAI
-588 VQKYGPGTPGERAL
+588 KPGSPAVRQKYGPGTPGERAL

-631 KPDKFSGYPI
+631 KPDRFSGYPI
-641 DPYAKGTRTNYI
+641 DPYAKGTRTNYM
-653 KLPIRSNFLEAV
+653 KLPIRSNFLKAV

-677 AKRLGKEGGWE
+677 AKRLGKEGGE
-688 SELLQGVFREGE
+688 GSKLLQGVFREGE

-730 YKFDG
+730 NKFDG

-754 AFQAGGP
+754 AFQ
-761 VDDDLPDVGSIIPIG
+761 
-776 PSRPSRSTEYKRRL
+776 
-790 AELEDFIAKNRLV
+790 
-803 SKEAQMSLMSGEG
+803 
-816 YTDPRFFK
+816 
-824 TTGNPLIDQYG
+824 
-835 MRPFPAEGSG
+835 
-845 QILSTTEL
+845 
-853 GMGGKKELFNIGNP
+853 
-867 GKYRPIAD
+867 
-875 TIVYKDISDLYKNTD
+875 
-890 LTPVTT
+890 
-896 ETTQKH
+896 
-902 EFFHRAAERSGWINN
+902 
-917 FHNSPYLKKNV
+917 
-928 KLLSG
+928 
-933 ENGRILKPL
+933 
-942 INEAVA
+942 
-948 HSYEYDKDY
+948 
-957 SKDKELKKE
+957 
-966 INFRA
+966 
-971 SKFNLKDPKKIADEI
+971 
-986 FDNIEYLRD
+986 
-995 DFEKYLE
+995 
-1002 EVTVE
+1002 
-1007 YLPENVNSYTTTRTN
+1007 
-1022 KSTGGEIQSALD
+1022 
-1034 EFGIKPKNIYTES
+1034 
-1047 LEIDQIANNPLIEK
+1047 
-1061 LEFNAGGPVDESK
+1061 AGGPVDESK

-1104 GEYDYNAPLRNF
+1104 GEFDYKAPLRNF

-1284 VVDNL
+1284 C
-1289 LNAKGQLDYMYNN
+1289 
-1302 PNTGYFVNAGLG
+1302 
-1314 LNSQRG
+1314 S
-1320 PEFNLKFGKN
+1320 
-1330 F
+1330 

>member
-1 MATREEV
+1 
-8 LTNLT
+8 
-13 KAAKQGN
+13 
-20 IRDAYRDFE
+20 
-29 ELPFVDQ
+29 
-36 VAISISPGIGDALA
+36 
-50 VYEIG
+50 
-55 EFGARGAKNIEEKD
+55 
-69 FLGALGNYGL
+69 
-79 SGLSAISILPLF
+79 
-91 RLFRG
+91 
-96 AKAIK
+96 
-101 AIDPVIDAPRP
+101 
-112 RKGKTGLKGP
+112 
-122 GEYQAEQAAKKATEN
+122 
-137 LPLPKVEEFKPLS
+137 
-150 LNEMVYPGTLGR
+150 
-162 TIKNQGLTSKAA
+162 
-174 KFINTSNKLPVQG
+174 
-187 KLITYINALEKA
+187 
-199 GVPKG
+199 
-204 ELRLLNILNEAN
+204 
-216 EIHPKLLDEMGSKSG
+216 
-231 LDKITR
+231 
-237 QRLSQYI
+237 
-244 KTNQKDAISK
+244 
-254 RMVAKNKYSR
+254 
-264 QIKEL
+264 
-269 GDEFANIKE
+269 
-278 NTFHVRGITRKEFD
+278 
-292 HYSEAPHKDH
+292 
-302 FVFDSTSEFK
+302 
-312 LPNIPETEKI
+312 
-322 TEFIGGDNFL
+322 
-332 NVARVQSDYAEEMG
+332 
-346 ILAKNRSESQIDSIK
+346 
-361 RSIDASADRRV
+361 
-372 INNMAEYKLPSDK
+372 
-385 PGGERINMENF
+385 
-396 AIKIAR
+396 
-402 ENPQITSP
+402 
-410 EKLREL
+410 
-416 FIKKAGDKGATRESF
+416 
-431 GPFGNDFSI
+431 
-440 DDVFPLEAFET
+440 
-451 IQKAVEKAQKKFPVT
+451 
-466 PYIDGKAIAALK
+466 
-478 KSLDQ
+478 
-483 YNDALPEINN
+483 
-493 LSLKQADLQKKID
+493 
-506 SSELTPDSPSIV
+506 
-518 DLNKE
+518 
-523 LDQIKKTRDDLIGKK
+523 
-538 VVPNIDEFGGFTLSP
+538 
-553 EELKNITGKPFTE
+553 
-566 SLDKSLDEIFY
+566 
-577 EVVENPNTNAI
+577 
-588 VQKYGPGTPGERAL
+588 
-602 NYFNEIVNNDKMTFD
+602 
-617 IGNGINILKRATKI
+617 
-631 KPDKFSGYPI
+631 
-641 DPYAKGTRTNYI
+641 
-653 KLPIRSNFLEAV
+653 
-665 EEGKDGMYFDSA
+665 
-677 AKRLGKEGGWE
+677 
-688 SELLQGVFREGE
+688 
-700 NEIDRIIREL
+700 
-710 GLDPKDYVLKPK
+710 
-722 DIEFKGPG
+722 
-730 YKFDG
+730 
-735 TYVKIDEAL
+735 
-744 RKLVKEKGID
+744 
-754 AFQAGGP
+754 
-761 VDDDLPDVGSIIPIG
+761 
-776 PSRPSRSTEYKRRL
+776 
-790 AELEDFIAKNRLV
+790 
-803 SKEAQMSLMSGEG
+803 MSLMSGEG

-902 EFFHRAAERSGWINN
+902 EFFHRAAQRSGWINN

-1104 GEYDYNAPLRNF
+1104 GEFDYKAPLRNF

>member
-101 AIDPVIDAPRP
+101 AIDPVIDTPRP

-150 LNEMVYPGTLGR
+150 LNEMVYPGTLGS

-187 KLITYINALEKA
+187 KLITYINELEKA

-204 ELRLLNILNEAN
+204 ELRLLNILDEAN

-254 RMVAKNKYSR
+254 RIVRNNKHSR

-322 TEFIGGDNFL
+322 REFMGGDNYL

-346 ILAKNRSESQIDSIK
+346 ILAKNRSESQIEAIFDDAEIDVLGDSM
-361 RSIDASADRRV
+361 
-372 INNMAEYKLPSDK
+372 NNNL
-385 PGGERINMENF
+385 RNF

-402 ENPQITSP
+402 ENPQLKTAN
-410 EKLREL
+410 ELKLKVDQKL
-416 FIKKAGDKGATRESF
+416 KKGVIDGGADLPPGLQGGQTFNLDQIEANVVNTL
-431 GPFGNDFSI
+431 GYNPF
-440 DDVFPLEAFET
+440 EA
-451 IQKAVEKAQKKFPVT
+451 IQRVVKSAQKEFPIT
-466 PYIDGKAIAALK
+466 PYIDGKAITSLK
-478 KSLDQ
+478 KALNQ

-493 LSLKQADLQKKID
+493 LSLKQADLQKKIN

-523 LDQIKKTRDDLIGKK
+523 LDQIKKTRDDLIGEK

-566 SLDKSLDEIFY
+566 SLGKSLDEIFY
-577 EVVENPNTNAI
+577 ELEAI
-588 VQKYGPGTPGERAL
+588 KPGSPAVRQKYGPGTPGERAL

-677 AKRLGKEGGWE
+677 AKRLGKEGGVE

-735 TYVKIDEAL
+735 TYVKIDDEI

-754 AFQAGGP
+754 AFQ
-761 VDDDLPDVGSIIPIG
+761 
-776 PSRPSRSTEYKRRL
+776 
-790 AELEDFIAKNRLV
+790 
-803 SKEAQMSLMSGEG
+803 
-816 YTDPRFFK
+816 
-824 TTGNPLIDQYG
+824 
-835 MRPFPAEGSG
+835 
-845 QILSTTEL
+845 
-853 GMGGKKELFNIGNP
+853 
-867 GKYRPIAD
+867 
-875 TIVYKDISDLYKNTD
+875 
-890 LTPVTT
+890 
-896 ETTQKH
+896 
-902 EFFHRAAERSGWINN
+902 
-917 FHNSPYLKKNV
+917 
-928 KLLSG
+928 
-933 ENGRILKPL
+933 
-942 INEAVA
+942 
-948 HSYEYDKDY
+948 
-957 SKDKELKKE
+957 
-966 INFRA
+966 
-971 SKFNLKDPKKIADEI
+971 
-986 FDNIEYLRD
+986 
-995 DFEKYLE
+995 
-1002 EVTVE
+1002 
-1007 YLPENVNSYTTTRTN
+1007 
-1022 KSTGGEIQSALD
+1022 
-1034 EFGIKPKNIYTES
+1034 
-1047 LEIDQIANNPLIEK
+1047 
-1061 LEFNAGGPVDESK
+1061 AGGPVDESK

-1104 GEYDYNAPLRNF
+1104 GEFDYKAPLRNF

>member
-122 GEYQAEQAAKKATEN
+122 GEYQAEQAAKKTTEN

-150 LNEMVYPGTLGR
+150 LDEMTFKGTRPVGPSKVGSDGKVISGYGL
-162 TIKNQGLTSKAA
+162 GLTSKAA
-174 KFINTSNKLPVQG
+174 KFINTNKKLPNQTSMV
-187 KLITYINALEKA
+187 TYINALKK
-199 GVPKG
+199 GGISNG
-204 ELRLLNILNEAN
+204 ELRLLNLTDEFGDV
-216 EIHPKLLDEMGSKSG
+216 HPKLLDEIQSSNPS
-231 LDKITR
+231 DKITR
-237 QRLSQYI
+237 QRLARYI
-244 KTNQKDAISK
+244 KENQSSIDKGGIQKRKVSDRELEAPGRLISGNKILDNETEFTYHLPKEKYERGAELGRHYRGYDDHEAHYVFDAAADLKMPDYDTYADSLRIMPFDSK
-254 RMVAKNKYSR
+254 VIGPPKPILDKGDKVLNLGRIQSDYS
-264 QIKEL
+264 KEL
-269 GDEFANIKE
+269 GQAFTRNKNKQIELILSKQPIKSLNENLTIAVNRIRDELDPDLIGSPDFLRQNNFFSAIASAARKTSNLESSDQLQKAFIKDQQRLYKLVKEGKTLQTDEYLINPTYLSAFAKTEGASIKDSINKIVKTVKE
-278 NTFHVRGITRKEFD
+278 FNGVDIFEPFIKPTKEVKEVFSVSPYKDTRK
-292 HYSEAPHKDH
+292 
-302 FVFDSTSEFK
+302 
-312 LPNIPETEKI
+312 L
-322 TEFIGGDNFL
+322 
-332 NVARVQSDYAEEMG
+332 M
-346 ILAKNRSESQIDSIK
+346 
-361 RSIDASADRRV
+361 DA
-372 INNMAEYKLPSDK
+372 
-385 PGGERINMENF
+385 
-396 AIKIAR
+396 
-402 ENPQITSP
+402 
-410 EKLREL
+410 
-416 FIKKAGDKGATRESF
+416 KKAKDAYNKVVPKINKISAKE
-431 GPFGNDFSI
+431 
-440 DDVFPLEAFET
+440 LE
-451 IQKAVEKAQKKFPVT
+451 
-466 PYIDGKAIAALK
+466 
-478 KSLDQ
+478 
-483 YNDALPEINN
+483 
-493 LSLKQADLQKKID
+493 LQKKITD
-506 SSELTPDSPSIV
+506 SNLTPDSPSYIKIEE
-518 DLNKE
+518 DLKNLNSAKLKLMPSSFDDIGE
-523 LDQIKKTRDDLIGKK
+523 FTLTRD
-538 VVPNIDEFGGFTLSP
+538 
-553 EELKNITGKPFTE
+553 ELKNATGKEFTE
-566 SLDKSLDEIFY
+566 SLGKSLDEIFY
-577 EVVENPNTNAI
+577 ELEAI
-588 VQKYGPGTPGERAL
+588 KPGSPAVRQKYGPGTPTERAAK
-602 NYFNEIVNNDKMTFD
+602 YFDELVNNPSPTFD
-617 IGNGINILKRATKI
+617 IGNGVRILKRATKVKTDNI
-631 KPDKFSGYPI
+631 PGI
-641 DPYAKGTRTNYI
+641 RMDPYAVDNKTVAY
-653 KLPIRSNFLEAV
+653 KLPIRSRFLEAV
-665 EEGKDGMYFDSA
+665 SNDYDGFSLDSA
-677 AKRLGKEGGWE
+677 AKRLGDEGG
-688 SELLQGVFREGE
+688 QDREFLE
-700 NEIDRIIREL
+700 KLYDNDAPREIEKMLKEL
-710 GLDPKDYVLKPK
+710 GVDPKEYMGKVDPN
-722 DIEFKGPG
+722 INQ
-730 YKFDG
+730 KFSG
-735 TYVKIDEAL
+735 TYVKIDDEI

-754 AFQAGGP
+754 AFQ
-761 VDDDLPDVGSIIPIG
+761 
-776 PSRPSRSTEYKRRL
+776 
-790 AELEDFIAKNRLV
+790 
-803 SKEAQMSLMSGEG
+803 
-816 YTDPRFFK
+816 
-824 TTGNPLIDQYG
+824 
-835 MRPFPAEGSG
+835 
-845 QILSTTEL
+845 
-853 GMGGKKELFNIGNP
+853 
-867 GKYRPIAD
+867 
-875 TIVYKDISDLYKNTD
+875 
-890 LTPVTT
+890 
-896 ETTQKH
+896 
-902 EFFHRAAERSGWINN
+902 
-917 FHNSPYLKKNV
+917 
-928 KLLSG
+928 
-933 ENGRILKPL
+933 
-942 INEAVA
+942 
-948 HSYEYDKDY
+948 
-957 SKDKELKKE
+957 
-966 INFRA
+966 
-971 SKFNLKDPKKIADEI
+971 
-986 FDNIEYLRD
+986 
-995 DFEKYLE
+995 
-1002 EVTVE
+1002 
-1007 YLPENVNSYTTTRTN
+1007 
-1022 KSTGGEIQSALD
+1022 
-1034 EFGIKPKNIYTES
+1034 
-1047 LEIDQIANNPLIEK
+1047 
-1061 LEFNAGGPVDESK
+1061 AGGPVDESK

-1104 GEYDYNAPLRNF
+1104 GEFDYKAPLRNF

>member
-150 LNEMVYPGTLGR
+150 LNEMIYPGTLESG
-162 TIKNQGLTSKAA
+162 IKNLGLTSKAA
-174 KFINTSNKLPVQG
+174 KVINNSKKLPVQG
-187 KLITYINALEKA
+187 KLITYLNELEKA

-204 ELRLLNILNEAN
+204 ELRLLNILDEAN
-216 EIHPKLLDEMGSKSG
+216 EIHPKLLEEVGTRGS

-254 RMVAKNKYSR
+254 RIVRNNEHSR

-346 ILAKNRSESQIDSIK
+346 NLAKRNSRNQIERIFDDE
-361 RSIDASADRRV
+361 SIDA
-372 INNMAEYKLPSDK
+372 LSDSM
-385 PGGERINMENF
+385 GNEMRSF
-396 AIKIAR
+396 AVKIAR

-410 EKLREL
+410 LKLREV
-416 FIKKAGDKGATRESF
+416 FIKKAKDEGVIKTSGIYVPE
-431 GPFGNDFSI
+431 NI
-440 DDVFPLEAFET
+440 DVEFPLSTFST
-451 IQKAVEKAQKKFPVT
+451 IQRVVKSAQKEFPIT

-493 LSLKQADLQKKID
+493 LSLKQADLQKKIN

-523 LDQIKKTRDDLIGKK
+523 LDQIKKTRDDLIGEK

-566 SLDKSLDEIFY
+566 SLGKSLDEIFY
-577 EVVENPNTNAI
+577 ELEAI
-588 VQKYGPGTPGERAL
+588 KPGSPAVRQKYGPGTPGERAL

-631 KPDKFSGYPI
+631 KPDRFSGYPI
-641 DPYAKGTRTNYI
+641 DPYAKGTRTNYM
-653 KLPIRSNFLEAV
+653 KLPIRSNFLKAV

-677 AKRLGKEGGWE
+677 AKRLGKEGGKD
-688 SELLQGVFREGE
+688 SKLLQGVFREGE
-700 NEIDRIIREL
+700 GEIDRIIREL

-730 YKFDG
+730 NKFDG

-754 AFQAGGP
+754 AFQ
-761 VDDDLPDVGSIIPIG
+761 
-776 PSRPSRSTEYKRRL
+776 
-790 AELEDFIAKNRLV
+790 
-803 SKEAQMSLMSGEG
+803 
-816 YTDPRFFK
+816 
-824 TTGNPLIDQYG
+824 
-835 MRPFPAEGSG
+835 
-845 QILSTTEL
+845 
-853 GMGGKKELFNIGNP
+853 
-867 GKYRPIAD
+867 
-875 TIVYKDISDLYKNTD
+875 
-890 LTPVTT
+890 
-896 ETTQKH
+896 
-902 EFFHRAAERSGWINN
+902 
-917 FHNSPYLKKNV
+917 
-928 KLLSG
+928 
-933 ENGRILKPL
+933 
-942 INEAVA
+942 
-948 HSYEYDKDY
+948 
-957 SKDKELKKE
+957 
-966 INFRA
+966 
-971 SKFNLKDPKKIADEI
+971 
-986 FDNIEYLRD
+986 
-995 DFEKYLE
+995 
-1002 EVTVE
+1002 
-1007 YLPENVNSYTTTRTN
+1007 
-1022 KSTGGEIQSALD
+1022 
-1034 EFGIKPKNIYTES
+1034 
-1047 LEIDQIANNPLIEK
+1047 
-1061 LEFNAGGPVDESK
+1061 AGGPVDESK

-1104 GEYDYNAPLRNF
+1104 GEFDYKAPLRNF

>member
-122 GEYQAEQAAKKATEN
+122 GEYQAEQAAKKTTEN

-204 ELRLLNILNEAN
+204 ELRLLNILDEAN

-466 PYIDGKAIAALK
+466 PYIDGKAITSLK
-478 KSLDQ
+478 KALNQ
-483 YNDALPEINN
+483 YNNAIPEINN

-506 SSELTPDSPSIV
+506 SLELTPDSPSIV

-523 LDQIKKTRDDLIGKK
+523 LDQIKKTRDDLIGEK

-566 SLDKSLDEIFY
+566 SLGKSLDEIFY
-577 EVVENPNTNAI
+577 ELEAI
-588 VQKYGPGTPGERAL
+588 KPGSPAVRQKYGPGTPGERAL

-754 AFQAGGP
+754 AFNAGGP
-761 VDDDLPDVGSIIPIG
+761 ASIQDQLNQLNETILPIDISSDVGSIKPNDFNSLLEETGISPVGSEGAESIILAMSIRAMN
-776 PSRPSRSTEYKRRL
+776 PLQKAQAIRASTAPVLKKLKSLHEQKQKYVENNSATQFNKYAERLNRYNRDIQL
-790 AELEDFIAKNRLV
+790 AENKI
-803 SKEAQMSLMSGEG
+803 
-816 YTDPRFFK
+816 
-824 TTGNPLIDQYG
+824 
-835 MRPFPAEGSG
+835 
-845 QILSTTEL
+845 
-853 GMGGKKELFNIGNP
+853 
-867 GKYRPIAD
+867 
-875 TIVYKDISDLYKNTD
+875 KDISKMY
-890 LTPVTT
+890 
-896 ETTQKH
+896 
-902 EFFHRAAERSGWINN
+902 
-917 FHNSPYLKKNV
+917 
-928 KLLSG
+928 
-933 ENGRILKPL
+933 
-942 INEAVA
+942 
-948 HSYEYDKDY
+948 
-957 SKDKELKKE
+957 
-966 INFRA
+966 
-971 SKFNLKDPKKIADEI
+971 DPK
-986 FDNIEYLRD
+986 NY
-995 DFEKYLE
+995 
-1002 EVTVE
+1002 
-1007 YLPENVNSYTTTRTN
+1007 
-1022 KSTGGEIQSALD
+1022 
-1034 EFGIKPKNIYTES
+1034 
-1047 LEIDQIANNPLIEK
+1047 
-1061 LEFNAGGPVDESK
+1061 NAGGPVDESK

-1081 LDAGEEIDDIL
+1081 LDAGEKIDDIL

-1104 GEYDYNAPLRNF
+1104 GEFDYKAPLRNF